1 MKERRGK
8 RNGGG
13 TKKKKEGE
21 LKSGRMK
28 FEWKFRPG
36 GKEKTG
42 LSTFKF
48 IFARVSYLSLFPLTL
63 S

>member
-1 MKERRGK
+1 
-8 RNGGG
+8 
-13 TKKKKEGE
+13 
-21 LKSGRMK
+21 MK

-48 IFARVSYLSLFPLTL
+48 IFAVLVIFSFPSYSLLT
-63 S
+63 SRFRREREKKEGKND

>member
-1 MKERRGK
+1 
-8 RNGGG
+8 
-13 TKKKKEGE
+13 
-21 LKSGRMK
+21 MK